1 MIKWFDYKGTISGKT
16 YFLRTIIT
24 AMPAVALIVF
34 LDDNYY
40 AVLAVEAFLLYLLM
54 SLRYKRVNAVFNES
68 LDLGKKL
75 FFTSLIFDIALLIY
89 GIIDIESYINDTY
102 TTLDLILG
110 IPLFI
115 FIMYITFKDSKIKR
129 QDHKG

>member
-1 MIKWFDYKGTISGKT
+1 MMKWFDYKGTISGKT

-40 AVLAVEAFLLYLLM
+40 AVLTLEAFLLYLLM
-54 SLRYKRVNAVFNES
+54 SLRYKRVNAVFNQS

-89 GIIDIESYINDTY
+89 SIIDIESYINDGY

-110 IPLFI
+110 IPLFQVCQHQ
-115 FIMYITFKDSKIKR
+115 TFR
-129 QDHKG
+129 AHL